1 MTVPLSERE
10 KRILDEIE
18 KNLYQEDPQFARDV
32 KPERPRSAD
41 RRRMQV
47 GILLFLVGFATLIGF
62 FATGNVVVG
71 VLAFGA
77 MVGGIVVIAGSI
89 KGSATANGA
98 RGPALGERISQNVRA
113 WEERFRQRYR
123 RR

>member
-1 MTVPLSERE
+1 VPLSERE

-18 KNLYQEDPQFARDV
+18 KNLYHEDPHFARGV
-32 KPERPRSAD
+32 KRESPRMAD
-41 RRRMQV
+41 RRRVQAGV
-47 GILLFLVGFATLIGF
+47 LLFIIGFATLIGF
-62 FATGNVVVG
+62 FITGNVIIG

-77 MVGGIVVIAGSI
+77 MVGGIVIIAGSI
-89 KGSATANGA
+89 KGSVAP
-98 RGPALGERISQNVRA
+98 RRPPGPAIGERITQNMRA